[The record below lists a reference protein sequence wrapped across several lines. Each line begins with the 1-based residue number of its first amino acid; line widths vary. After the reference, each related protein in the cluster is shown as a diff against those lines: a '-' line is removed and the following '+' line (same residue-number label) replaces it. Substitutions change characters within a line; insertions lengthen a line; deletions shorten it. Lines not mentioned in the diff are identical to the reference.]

1 MTSSSSSRT
10 PCTSDGCKTVG
21 ILKCEGCSQIFCRKH
36 VNEHRDLLSHQLDE
50 IVFEHD
56 TLQQMILEEKNK
68 EKNYHPQLKQ
78 IDKWERDSI
87 KKIQQTANE
96 ARQQIETLIGSQ
108 KEIVSKELY
117 NLAEELKKAR
127 IDDDFVE
134 TDLRKWTS
142 MLKKIQHDVADVCPS
157 TTISEDP
164 TKPLVAKIF
173 VSSTRQLH
181 LEQDERFGISFDNV
195 CIAENGYLAYHDGS
209 TRDCAFVCGM
219 KEYSLGKYSIRFVMN
234 KKDPEY
240 VMSFNII
247 SQTTGIATKKFSLDE
262 SSYGWYS
269 DDGICCC
276 NTKLSFSKGF
286 HDMKDETTFEIELLI
301 DCDNRKISYLNER
314 TRNRREMNVDL
325 IKCPFPWQLLFYL
338 YDVEDSVRLL
348 SSKKLL

>member
-181 LEQDERFGISFDNV
+181 LEQNERFGISFGNV
-195 CIAENGYLAYHDGS
+195 RIAEDGFLAYHLKPGIGD
-209 TRDCAFVCGM
+209 AFVCGM
-219 KEYSLGKYSIRFVMN
+219 KEYSSGKYEIRFLMN
-234 KKDPEY
+234 KKDSEY
-240 VMSFNII
+240 TMSFNII
-247 SQTTGIATKKFSLDE
+247 SKSTSVPKDQLDLE
-262 SSYGWYS
+262 KSSYGWYS
-269 DDGICCC
+269 DDNICLCGAD
-276 NTKLSFSKGF
+276 LSLYTVH
-286 HDMKDETTFEIELLI
+286 HDMIGKTTFEIELLI
-301 DCDNRKISYLNER
+301 DCDNRKISYFNEE
-314 TRNRREMNVDL
+314 TKNRREMNVD
-325 IKCPFPWQLLFYL
+325 IKKCPFPWQLLFYL